1 MSLLY
6 LVRRVLFLL
15 LVIWVAATIT
25 FFIPRLSQKNPI
37 RERFA
42 ELARTG
48 GFSPTKLEDIV
59 NAYNKQFGLDK
70 PLMEQ
75 YFNYLGQIARGD
87 FGPSL
92 NKYPK
97 TVMELVLEAL
107 PWTIGLLLTT
117 TLLSFVLGNL
127 LGAMSAWPRSPRL
140 LKSLMGPLMMMQ
152 GIPPY
157 LLGILLLFFVAY
169 RLKVLP
175 LGGAY
180 AQGTIPNMSLGFI
193 LDIARHQVLP
203 ALSLILASVGFWA
216 LGMRGMGVTI
226 QGEDYVNFAEHK
238 GLAPRTIFNSYYIRN
253 ALLPQVTGLA
263 LAFSGVVVSGGLV
276 EQLYGLPGVGSVLG
290 SAILSNDYFVI
301 YGITL
306 FLIVAVAVFMLI
318 IDIIYPLLDP
328 RIRYD
333 NR

>member
-59 NAYNKQFGLDK
+59 KAYNKQFGLDK

-107 PWTIGLLLTT
+107 PWTIGLLLST

-127 LGAMSAWPRSPRL
+127 LGAMSAWPRSPHW
-140 LKSLMGPLMMMQ
+140 LKGLMGPLMMMQ

-180 AQGTIPNMSLGFI
+180 EQGTIPNMSLGFI
-193 LDIARHQVLP
+193 LDVARHQVLP

-238 GLAPRTIFNSYYIRN
+238 GLSPRVIFNSYYIRN